1 MIAARLH
8 KIGAGLTVDQVE
20 TPTVTPQDVLVRVKV
35 SGICH
40 SDINYRNGI
49 APVGRLP
56 ITLGHEIAGVVEK
69 KGIRVKGLYDG
80 ERVLVHY
87 IVSCGKC
94 RYCNVGRE
102 NYCDRYQMI
111 GKDVD
116 GGFAEYVRVPAN
128 SIVKLPKTI
137 PYEQAAIMGCA
148 VSTAYHA
155 LRRGRVQHGD
165 VVIIIG
171 VGGLGMHAVQ
181 LASEIF
187 MAGLVIAADLH
198 DWKLDLSKQFGAAE
212 VVNTSKQRLQDE
224 VRRITN
230 GRLADVVLDF
240 VGHNATI
247 DSGIECVGRGGR
259 MVLVGIGAKSVK
271 VSPYSTVIGREI
283 EIVGVND
290 HLRSELLEL
299 VRLVRSGRLDLS
311 RSVTRRVALDE
322 INDSLKILELGR
334 ERVVRVVAVN
344 ESN

>member
-1 MIAARLH
+1 
-8 KIGAGLTVDQVE
+8 
-20 TPTVTPQDVLVRVKV
+20 
-35 SGICH
+35 
-40 SDINYRNGI
+40 
-49 APVGRLP
+49 
-56 ITLGHEIAGVVEK
+56 
-69 KGIRVKGLYDG
+69 
-80 ERVLVHY
+80 
-87 IVSCGKC
+87 
-94 RYCNVGRE
+94 
-102 NYCDRYQMI
+102 MI